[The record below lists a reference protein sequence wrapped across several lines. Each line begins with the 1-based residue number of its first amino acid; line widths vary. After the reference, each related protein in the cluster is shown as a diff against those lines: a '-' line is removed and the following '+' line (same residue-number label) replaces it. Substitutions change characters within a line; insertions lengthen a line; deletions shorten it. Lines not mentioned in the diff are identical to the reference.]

1 MEVVSEQS
9 SRTRIS
15 GSFGCMISI
24 GEFLHR
30 KEVCYLQ
37 QVSKRFY
44 THLVPFIPVKVVIF
58 KPEEPD
64 AWLVLENKRQQLSVG
79 YWYEEERDLR

>member
-1 MEVVSEQS
+1 MIEVNEQS
-9 SRTRIS
+9 SRTRIG
-15 GSFGCMISI
+15 GSFGCIISI

-44 THLVPFIPVKVVIF
+44 THVVPFIPVKVVIF
-58 KPEEPD
+58 KPDEPD
-64 AWLVLENKRQQLSVG
+64 AWLLLESKRK
-79 YWYEEERDLR
+79 